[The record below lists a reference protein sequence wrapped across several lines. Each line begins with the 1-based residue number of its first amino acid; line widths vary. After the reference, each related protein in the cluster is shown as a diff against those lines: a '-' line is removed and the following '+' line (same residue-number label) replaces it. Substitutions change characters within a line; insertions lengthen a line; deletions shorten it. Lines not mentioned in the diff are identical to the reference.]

1 MVFFMVSRAEA
12 VLPTELQYGSLRVQ
26 AYQTVEAEQAQ
37 LHALDLLKESRDIAI
52 TKSVRYQQMLRRCHA

>member
-1 MVFFMVSRAEA
+1 MVSREEA

-52 TKSVRYQQMLRRCHA
+52 TKSVRYQ